1 MYIHCS
7 FLHFWNKSFKTNYW
21 IRNYRPNPNWP
32 DLNVSFNVQSWT
44 NGAPLQTPEAL
55 VLGNISAGKDVNDS
69 IWVHFLLVNNTTMS
83 KRLKEGLGL
92 NTSFHTQTERK
103 SIYHLRKPGANFLW
117 KVPSAKANQR
127 RCGSLGSKSL
137 VKNTHILQKKKKKR
151 KKPYRYSIFWHAAVS
166 LVGCAVWE
174 GGIPVILQAFMTSER
189 QQFFCGTTIMA
200 DDSSMLKAKIAFLTS
215 KFSLLYN
222 SSYVCAILSNY
233 LLSL

>member
-44 NGAPLQTPEAL
+44 NRAPLQTPEAL

-103 SIYHLRKPGANFLW
+103 WIYHLRKPGANFLW

-137 VKNTHILQKKKKKR
+137 VKNTHILRKKKEKKKTIPIFYILTCCSFSGR
-151 KKPYRYSIFWHAAVS
+151 LCSLRRWYSCNFTSVYDVRTSAVLLWHNHHGGR
-166 LVGCAVWE
+166 LV
-174 GGIPVILQAFMTSER
+174 QAE
-189 QQFFCGTTIMA
+189 
-200 DDSSMLKAKIAFLTS
+200 S
-215 KFSLLYN
+215 KN
-222 SSYVCAILSNY
+222 SVPDE
-233 LLSL
+233 